1 MVITDQGGIY
11 TSGGAFSSIK
21 LVLYLIE
28 KFCGRAAALWISKRF
43 SVDIDQISQAHFA
56 VFTGQHQHKDSEI
69 LKSQLY
75 IEQHYSTDIGI
86 EEVSAQCNTG
96 KRNFVRRFKAATNN
110 TPIEYLQRVRVEA
123 AKKALE
129 DKDWPLDEVMGA
141 AGYKDMKTFRMI
153 FKRITG
159 LSPRDYRKK
168 YSRVVSSIEEGGKC
182 FN

>member
-86 EEVSAQCNTG
+86 EEVSAQSNTG

-110 TPIEYLQRVRVEA
+110 TPIEYLQRVRIEA

-129 DKDWPLDEVMGA
+129 DKDWPLDEVMVA

-168 YSRVVSSIEEGGKC
+168 YSRVINSIEESGKC
-182 FN
+182 FD